1 MICLF
6 LFLNSVPGPN
16 NHSIGKR
23 LSFHR
28 LFCRTYI
35 LYLSEIGDLFMESW
49 KRIKVNNLPFFS
61 TEYSDIN
68 YILKNA
74 GVRFAYDGLN
84 AGYAQV
90 TYRWCLKTIINSG
103 WSIFIRISTQSKV
116 QMIDFDA
123 YKGFYQFYI
132 IHI

>member
-1 MICLF
+1 
-6 LFLNSVPGPN
+6 
-16 NHSIGKR
+16 
-23 LSFHR
+23 
-28 LFCRTYI
+28 
-35 LYLSEIGDLFMESW
+35 MESW

-103 WSIFIRISTQSKV
+103 WSIFLKIYTQTKV
-116 QMIDFDA
+116 QK
-123 YKGFYQFYI
+123 KGA
-132 IHI
+132 